1 MKRLVL
7 LIAVLGLALS
17 VIGCSSTSSDTKQ
30 KAATNS
36 PVLDRVFKSGILRV
50 GMSGDQPP
58 FNMTTAKGQIIGMEA
73 DLANALADSM
83 GVRAEFD
90 KKPFGELL
98 PALEKGEVDMVLSQV
113 TMTTARNTR
122 VAFVG
127 PYFISGK
134 AILTRSKTLS
144 EADEVKDIN
153 MTGIRLSALA
163 GSTSETF
170 IRQSVPTARL
180 VATPTTDLAI
190 QAVIDGKVDAMVAD
204 LPVCVVAV
212 LRHPDADLITLQ
224 SPFTFEPIG
233 AALPPDDPLFLN
245 LVENYMGLL
254 EGTGLMEQLE
264 ARWLDND
271 AWLAELP

>member
-1 MKRLVL
+1 MKRLAV
-7 LIAVLGLALS
+7 LIATLGLVLAGA
-17 VIGCSSTSSDTKQ
+17 GCKTLTEPEK
-30 KAATNS
+30 KAESAS
-36 PVLDRVFKSGILRV
+36 PVLDRVFQTGILRV

-58 FNMTTAKGQIIGMEA
+58 FNMTTTKGQIIGMEP

-83 GVRAEFD
+83 GVRAEFE
-90 KKPFGELL
+90 KKPFGDLL
-98 PALEKGEVDMVLSQV
+98 KALEKGEVDLVLSQV

-144 EADEVKDIN
+144 EADETEDIN

-163 GSTSETF
+163 GSTSEAF
-170 IRQSVPTARL
+170 IRESVPTARL

-190 QAVIDGKVDAMVAD
+190 EAVIDGKVDAMVAD
-204 LPVCVVAV
+204 LPVCAVAV
-212 LRHPDADLITLQ
+212 LRHPDAGQLTIGD
-224 SPFTFEPIG
+224 PFTFEPIG
-233 AALPPDDPLFLN
+233 AALPPNDPLFLN
-245 LVENYMGLL
+245 LVENYIDIL

-264 ARWLDND
+264 AKWLNND
-271 AWLAELP
+271 AWLAQLP

>member
-1 MKRLVL
+1 MKRLVV
-7 LIAVLGLALS
+7 LIAAIALTLGAL
-17 VIGCSSTSSDTKQ
+17 GCKTVDEAPK
-30 KAATNS
+30 KAKSAS
-36 PVLDRVFKSGILRV
+36 PVLDRVFQTGILRV

-83 GVRAEFD
+83 GVRAEFE

-98 PALEKGEVDMVLSQV
+98 KAVENGDVDIVLSQV

-134 AILTRSKTLS
+134 AILTRSKALGQ
-144 EADEVKDIN
+144 ADEVQDIN

-163 GSTSETF
+163 GSTSEAF

-180 VATPTTDLAI
+180 IATPTTDLAVA
-190 QAVIDGKVDAMVAD
+190 AVIDGKVDAMVAD
-204 LPVCVVAV
+204 FPVCVVAV
-212 LRHPDADLITLQ
+212 LRHPNADLITLE

-233 AALPPDDPLFLN
+233 AALPPNDPLFLN
-245 LVENYMGLL
+245 LVENYIGIL

-264 ARWLDND
+264 ARWLNND

>member
-1 MKRLVL
+1 MKRLAILITTMALVL
-7 LIAVLGLALS
+7 AS
-17 VIGCSSTSSDTKQ
+17 VGCKTLTEPEK
-30 KAATNS
+30 KAHS
-36 PVLDRVFKSGILRV
+36 PSPILDRVFQTGILRV

-58 FNMTTAKGQIIGMEA
+58 FNMTTSKGQIIGMEA

-83 GVRAEFD
+83 GVRAEFE

-98 PALEKGEVDMVLSQV
+98 KALEKGEVDLVLSQV

-134 AILTRSKTLS
+134 AILTRSKTLGQ
-144 EADEVKDIN
+144 ADDVEDIN

-163 GSTSETF
+163 GSTSEAF
-170 IRQSVPTARL
+170 IRESVPTARL
-180 VATPTTDLAI
+180 IATPTTDLAI

-204 LPVCVVAV
+204 LPVCAVGV
-212 LRHPDADLITLQ
+212 LRHPEAGLVTIA

-233 AALPPDDPLFLN
+233 VALPANDPLFLN
-245 LVENYMGLL
+245 LVENYINIL

-264 ARWLDND
+264 AKWLND
-271 AWLAELP
+271 DSWLEQLP

>member
-1 MKRLVL
+1 MKRLAA
-7 LIAVLGLALS
+7 LIVSLGLVLGAL
-17 VIGCSSTSSDTKQ
+17 GCKTSNQDPQ
-30 KAATNS
+30 KAASNS
-36 PVLDRVFKSGILRV
+36 PVLDRIFQTGILRV

-98 PALEKGEVDMVLSQV
+98 KALEKGEVDIVLSQV
-113 TMTTARNTR
+113 TMTTARNAR

-134 AILTRSKTLS
+134 AILTRSKALGQ
-144 EADEVKDIN
+144 ADEVKDIN

-163 GSTSETF
+163 GSTSEAF

-180 VATPTTDLAI
+180 IATPTTDLAVA
-190 QAVIDGKVDAMVAD
+190 AVIDGKVDAMVAD

-212 LRHPDADLITLQ
+212 LRHPNADLITLE

-233 AALPPDDPLFLN
+233 AALPANDPLFLN
-245 LVENYMGLL
+245 LVENYIGIL
-254 EGTGLMEQLE
+254 EGTGAMEQLE
-264 ARWLDND
+264 ARWLNND

>member
-1 MKRLVL
+1 MKRLIV
-7 LIAVLGLALS
+7 LIASLSLVLSAL
-17 VIGCSSTSSDTKQ
+17 GCKTLTAPTEKAPST
-30 KAATNS
+30 S
-36 PVLDRVFKSGILRV
+36 PVLDRIFQTGILRV

-90 KKPFGELL
+90 QKPFGELL
-98 PALEKGEVDMVLSQV
+98 KALEKGEVDMVLSQV

-134 AILTRSKTLS
+134 AILTRSKALS

-163 GSTSETF
+163 GSTSEAF

-180 VATPTTDLAI
+180 VATPTTDLAV
-190 QAVIDGKVDAMVAD
+190 QAVLDGKVDAMVAD

-212 LRHPDADLITLQ
+212 LRHPDADLVTLQ

-233 AALPPDDPLFLN
+233 AALPPNDPLFVN
-245 LVENYMGLL
+245 LVENYIGIL

-264 ARWLDND
+264 AKWLNND

>member
-1 MKRLVL
+1 MKRLVV
-7 LIAVLGLALS
+7 LIASLALVLGAL
-17 VIGCSSTSSDTKQ
+17 GCKTPSKDPQQAAST
-30 KAATNS
+30 S
-36 PVLDRVFKSGILRV
+36 PVLDRIFQTGILRV

-98 PALEKGEVDMVLSQV
+98 KALENGEVDIVLSQV
-113 TMTTARNTR
+113 TMTTTRNTR

-134 AILTRSKTLS
+134 AILTRSKALGQ
-144 EADEVKDIN
+144 ADDVQDIN

-163 GSTSETF
+163 GSTSEAF

-180 VATPTTDLAI
+180 IATPTTDLAVA
-190 QAVIDGKVDAMVAD
+190 AVIDGKVDAMVAD

-212 LRHPDADLITLQ
+212 LRHPDADLITLE

-233 AALPPDDPLFLN
+233 AALPANDPLFLN
-245 LVENYMGLL
+245 LVENYIGIL
-254 EGTGLMEQLE
+254 EGTGLMAQLE
-264 ARWLDND
+264 ARWLNNN

>member
-1 MKRLVL
+1 MKRLVV
-7 LIAVLGLALS
+7 LIAAIALTLGAF
-17 VIGCSSTSSDTKQ
+17 GCKTVDEAPK
-30 KAATNS
+30 KAKSAS
-36 PVLDRVFKSGILRV
+36 PVLDRVFQTGILRV

-83 GVRAEFD
+83 GVRAEFE

-98 PALEKGEVDMVLSQV
+98 KAVENGDVDIVLSQV

-134 AILTRSKTLS
+134 AILTRSKALGQ
-144 EADEVKDIN
+144 ADEVQDIN

-163 GSTSETF
+163 GSTSEAF

-180 VATPTTDLAI
+180 IATPTTDLAVA
-190 QAVIDGKVDAMVAD
+190 AVIDGKVDAMVAD
-204 LPVCVVAV
+204 FPVCVVAV
-212 LRHPDADLITLQ
+212 LRHPNADLITLE

-233 AALPPDDPLFLN
+233 AALPPNDPLFLN
-245 LVENYMGLL
+245 LVENYIGIL

-264 ARWLDND
+264 ARWLNND